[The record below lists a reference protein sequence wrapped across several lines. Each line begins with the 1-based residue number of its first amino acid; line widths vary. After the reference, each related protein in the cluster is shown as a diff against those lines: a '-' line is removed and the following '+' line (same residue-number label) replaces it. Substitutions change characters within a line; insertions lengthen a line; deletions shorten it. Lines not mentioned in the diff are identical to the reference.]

1 MIDMTLHDI
10 IHVLLINWKRI
21 LKITILAAIVIFFY
35 LWSLS
40 PVTYNAPVTVL
51 PPPEGDQISGLG
63 SILSGSGVG
72 DFLTGKFAPGNSQLF
87 IQILKSRTA
96 AEYVV
101 RKNNLIGFYDVESEY
116 EAIRQLQN
124 DLSMDLSKEGV
135 ITLSVNVSTGFIPKI
150 FSDTDSIKNLS
161 ARISNSF
168 VEALDKINREKVSYR
183 AKRAREYIE
192 GQLNQTKTE
201 LDTAEMKLMEFQK
214 ENKTISLPEQLT
226 SVIESAAKLKAE
238 IVNTEIEIALLE
250 PNSRPDNKN
259 LLALRKRLNQLQ
271 NEYEKFDIDSD
282 DYLLAFSNVP
292 ELGMKLSKLIRNVK
306 VKNEVYVLLQQQYY
320 KERIQENRDVPTI
333 DILDEAIP
341 PKKQVSPR
349 LGYNTAVGSVFVLL
363 IVSLFF
369 VIKEKKLSI
378 FNKARSLSI

>member
-10 IHVLLINWKRI
+10 IHVLLINWKSI
-21 LKITILAAIVIFFY
+21 LKSTLGAAIVIFFY
-35 LWSLS
+35 LWLIS
-40 PVTYNAPVTVL
+40 PVTYNAPVTIL
-51 PPPEGDQISGLG
+51 PPAEADQMSGLG

-96 AEYVV
+96 AEYVI
-101 RKNNLIGFYDVESEY
+101 RKNNLLEFYDEETEY
-116 EAIRQLQN
+116 EAIKKLQN
-124 DLSMDLSKEGV
+124 DLGMDLSKEGL
-135 ITLSVNVSTGFIPKI
+135 ITLSVNVSTGFLPKI
-150 FSDTDSIKNLS
+150 FSDTDSITNLS

-168 VEALDKINREKVSYR
+168 VEALDSINREKVSYR

-192 GQLNQTKTE
+192 AQLMQTKTE

-259 LLALRKRLNQLQ
+259 LLALRKRLNQLL

-292 ELGMKLSKLIRNVK
+292 ELGMQLSKLFRTVK
-306 VKNEVYVLLQQQYY
+306 IKNEVYVLLQQQYY

-363 IVSLFF
+363 LVSLFF

-378 FNKARSLSI
+378 FNKAKSL

>member
-1 MIDMTLHDI
+1 MTLHDI

-35 LWSLS
+35 LWLIS

-101 RKNNLIGFYDVESEY
+101 RKNNLIEFYDVESEY
-116 EAIRQLQN
+116 EAIRKLQN

-150 FSDTDSIKNLS
+150 FSDVDSIKNLS
-161 ARISNSF
+161 ASISNSY
-168 VEALDKINREKVSYR
+168 VGALDNINREKVSYK

-192 GQLNQTKTE
+192 EQLLQTKIE
-201 LDTAEMKLMEFQK
+201 LDSAEMKLMEFQK
-214 ENKTISLPEQLT
+214 ENKAISLPEQLT
-226 SVIESAAKLKAE
+226 SVIQGAAKLKAE
-238 IVNTEIEIALLE
+238 MVNTEIEIALLE

-259 LLALRKRLNQLQ
+259 LLALKKRLNQLKS
-271 NEYEKFDIDSD
+271 EYDKFDIDSD

-292 ELGMKLSKLIRNVK
+292 ELGMQLSKLYRNVK
-306 VKNEVYVLLQQQYY
+306 IKNEVYLLLQQQYY
-320 KERIQENRDVPTI
+320 KEKIQENRDVPTI
-333 DILDEAIP
+333 DVLDEAIP
-341 PKKQVSPR
+341 PKKQLSPR
-349 LGYNTAVGSVFVLL
+349 LGYTTALGSVFVLL

-369 VIKEKKLSI
+369 IIKEKKISI
-378 FNKARSLSI
+378 FKKEIST

>member
-1 MIDMTLHDI
+1 MTLHDI

-21 LKITILAAIVIFFY
+21 LKLTVGSAIVIFFY
-35 LWSLS
+35 LWLIS
-40 PVTYNAPVTVL
+40 PFTYNAPVTVL
-51 PPPEGDQISGLG
+51 PPAEADQISGLG

-72 DFLTGKFAPGNSQLF
+72 DFLTGKFAAGNSQLF

-96 AEYVV
+96 AEYVI
-101 RKNNLIGFYDVESEY
+101 RKNNLIEFYDVESEY
-116 EAIRQLQN
+116 EAIRKLQN

-135 ITLSVNVSTGFIPKI
+135 ITLSVNVSTGFVPKI
-150 FSDTDSIKNLS
+150 FSDVDSIKNLS
-161 ARISNSF
+161 ASISNSY
-168 VEALDKINREKVSYR
+168 VEALDSINQEKVSYK

-192 GQLNQTKTE
+192 EQLLQTKTE
-201 LDTAEMKLMEFQK
+201 LDSAEIKLMKFQK

-226 SVIESAAKLKAE
+226 SVIESAARLKAE

-259 LLALRKRLNQLQ
+259 LLALKKRQNQLQ
-271 NEYEKFDIDSD
+271 KEYEKFDIDSD

-292 ELGMKLSKLIRNVK
+292 ELGMELAKLMRTIKI
-306 VKNEVYVLLQQQYY
+306 KNEVYILLQQQYY

-341 PKKQVSPR
+341 PKRQLSPR
-349 LGYNTAVGSVFVLL
+349 LGYTTAVGSIFVLL

-369 VIKEKKLSI
+369 VIKEKKISI
-378 FNKARSLSI
+378 FKKEIST

>member
-1 MIDMTLHDI
+1 MTLHDI
-10 IHVLLINWKRI
+10 IHVLLINWKTI
-21 LKITILAAIVIFFY
+21 LKSTLAAAIVIFFY
-35 LWSLS
+35 LWLIS

-51 PPPEGDQISGLG
+51 PPPEADQISGLG

-96 AEYVV
+96 AEYVI
-101 RKNNLIGFYDVESEY
+101 RKNNLLEFYDEETEY
-116 EAIRQLQN
+116 EAIKKLQN
-124 DLSMDLSKEGV
+124 DLSMDLSKEGI

-150 FSDTDSIKNLS
+150 FSNSDSIKNLS

-168 VEALDKINREKVSYR
+168 VEALDSINREKVSYR

-192 GQLNQTKTE
+192 AQLIQTKTE
-201 LDTAEMKLMEFQK
+201 LDSAEMRLMEFQK

-226 SVIESAAKLKAE
+226 SVIEGAAKLKAE
-238 IVNTEIEIALLE
+238 MVNTEIEIALLE
-250 PNSRPDNKN
+250 PNSRQDNKN
-259 LLALRKRLNQLQ
+259 LLALRKRLSQLQ
-271 NEYEKFDIDSD
+271 REYDKFDIDSD

-292 ELGMKLSKLIRNVK
+292 ELGMQLSKLFRTVK
-306 VKNEVYVLLQQQYY
+306 IKNEVYLLLQQQYY

-333 DILDEAIP
+333 DVLDEAIP

-349 LGYNTAVGSVFVLL
+349 LGYTTAVGSVFVLL
-363 IVSLFF
+363 LVSLFF
-369 VIKEKKLSI
+369 LVKEKKISI
-378 FNKARSLSI
+378 FKKERSI

>member
-1 MIDMTLHDI
+1 MTLHDI
-10 IHVLLINWKRI
+10 IHILLINWKRI

>member
-1 MIDMTLHDI
+1 VIDMTLHDI
-10 IHVLLINWKRI
+10 IHVLLINWKSI
-21 LKITILAAIVIFFY
+21 LKSTLGAAIVIFFY
-35 LWSLS
+35 LWLIS
-40 PVTYNAPVTVL
+40 PVTYNAPVTIL
-51 PPPEGDQISGLG
+51 PPAETDQISGLG

-72 DFLTGKFAPGNSQLF
+72 DFLKGKFDPGNSQLF

-96 AEYVV
+96 AEYVI
-101 RKNNLIGFYDVESEY
+101 RKNNLLEFYGEETEY
-116 EAIRQLQN
+116 EVIRKLQK
-124 DLSMDLSKEGV
+124 DLEMDLSKEGV
-135 ITLSVNVSTGFIPKI
+135 ITLAANVSTGFMPKI

-168 VEALDKINREKVSYR
+168 VEALDSINREKVSYR

-192 GQLNQTKTE
+192 AQLMQTKTE

-250 PNSRPDNKN
+250 PNSKPDNKN
-259 LLALRKRLNQLQ
+259 LLALRKRLYQLQ

-292 ELGMKLSKLIRNVK
+292 ELGMKLSKLIRTVK
-306 VKNEVYVLLQQQYY
+306 IKNEVYVLLQQQYY
-320 KERIQENRDVPTI
+320 KEKIQENRDVPTI

-363 IVSLFF
+363 LVSLFF

-378 FNKARSLSI
+378 FNKAKSL

>member
-10 IHVLLINWKRI
+10 IHVLLNNWKRI
-21 LKITILAAIVIFFY
+21 LKITLGSAIVIFFY
-35 LWSLS
+35 LWMIS
-40 PVTYNAPVTVL
+40 PSTYNAPVTIL
-51 PPPEGDQISGLG
+51 PPAEADQISGLG

-96 AEYVV
+96 AEYVI
-101 RKNNLIGFYDVESEY
+101 RKNNLIEFYDVESEY
-116 EAIRQLQN
+116 EAIRKLQN

-135 ITLSVNVSTGFIPKI
+135 ITLSVNVSTGFVPKI
-150 FSDTDSIKNLS
+150 FSDVDSIKNLS
-161 ARISNSF
+161 ASVSNSY
-168 VEALDKINREKVSYR
+168 VEALDRINREKVSYK

-192 GQLNQTKTE
+192 EQLLQTKTE
-201 LDTAEMKLMEFQK
+201 LDSAEIKLMEFQK

-226 SVIESAAKLKAE
+226 SVIESAARLKAE

-259 LLALRKRLNQLQ
+259 LLALKKRQNQLQ
-271 NEYEKFDIDSD
+271 KEYEKFDIDSD

-292 ELGMKLSKLIRNVK
+292 ELGMELAKLMRTIKI
-306 VKNEVYVLLQQQYY
+306 KNEVYILLQQQYY

-341 PKKQVSPR
+341 PKRQLSPR
-349 LGYNTAVGSVFVLL
+349 LGYTTAVGSIFVLL

-369 VIKEKKLSI
+369 VIKEKKISI
-378 FNKARSLSI
+378 FKKEISI